1 MRLEYYSSFVT
12 DNTIVQTGSVATAN
26 RKARKFVIDDNA
38 TAVGAGIAG
47 GFCGCILFWS
57 VFTNLWL
64 IGLVAGS
71 LTASVISTTSSP
83 LGALARSAGIQVALV
98 YKDVSDFYQQTIFLY
113 KTGKLSH
120 K

>member
-1 MRLEYYSSFVT
+1 MHMGCLLLISST
-12 DNTIVQTGSVATAN
+12 KQSGSSVAS
-26 RKARKFVIDDNA
+26 RKAKKFIIDDNA

-64 IGLVAGS
+64 MGLVLGG
-71 LTASVISTTSSP
+71 LTCSYLSTTASP

-98 YKDVSDFYQQTIFLY
+98 LKDLSDFYEQTVFLY